1 MAQALIEKL
10 TGVRDLKKILE
21 TTVQELGEQFGAEAC
36 QIMLGNPLDANVTSI
51 CEYRASK
58 TDLADLPSL
67 KLPIVLQGNATGMV
81 SLAWNQPIDKEQVN
95 AIRTILTELAE
106 IIRLAQINDIVQ
118 RNTFRETF
126 LVEIS
131 NVMAYSLGI
140 GDALF
145 MVVNILGKVLHS
157 SRCIF
162 VCTDDTQKGWR
173 CYEYWQQ
180 GEVASCQD
188 YRWPTTDS
196 PIVAQTLLSTQPVIV
211 YEGQENSYLTPAQ
224 EELQLIDARSLLGL
238 ALRTD
243 STTHGCVIL
252 QQCDWRRAWTR
263 QEIDMVQN
271 VADKVAEALA
281 KLPAEKLAREPIM
294 QLHQRIV
301 TAGEAPPDKESI
313 QAVRRALKEALGQKS
328 IPTAQK
334 TSMPPPAQT
343 QMPAAQQAPPPEPA
357 AAQEPAQTFAPPPVV
372 PEAPA
377 QAPTT
382 NAPQL
387 GFSQAE
393 EFAPQPDAAPPP
405 PTKGKSL
412 GSILGGGK
420 STSMPSLDFG
430 VTMEG
435 EAAPQAKPEAQAA
448 PAYDQFWETPE
459 AQAKTESPQVE
470 PQAPPEPEASE
481 APEVQAEIPQAE
493 VQFEPEAP
501 PAAGWGD
508 LDKIPTPGASAPA
521 SESAWSELES
531 IPTPA
536 AGPASHGLAASMFG
550 KPKGPTAQA
559 QSSSLLASLHKD
571 KSMFEQPA
579 NHVEFVE
586 GPPLEIDEKTAEAK
600 LKALMSESDPTSDY
614 IFATPNVDMRILGR
628 IDGWVTEIEAK
639 DKYKSGHAKAVAEY
653 SQAIAKQIGMAETE
667 IAEIRLAALLH
678 DVGKLGLPKEV
689 LQKSEEELSDEE
701 LVWIMKHPLDGS
713 ELIESIPE
721 LAHLAPVVLA
731 HHEEYNGNGYPAG
744 LAGEDIPLA
753 ARIIHLADSY
763 HQMTTDLT
771 YRKAMKAQD
780 AQVELTKGA
789 GSQWEARL
797 VEALILCL
805 MQKVV

>member
-58 TDLADLPSL
+58 SDLTDLPSL

-81 SLAWNQPIDKEQVN
+81 SLAWNQPVEKEQVN

-118 RNTFRETF
+118 RNTFRDTF

-145 MVVNILGKVLHS
+145 MVVNILGKVLHA

-196 PIVAQTLLSTQPVIV
+196 PIVAQTLLATQPVIV

-224 EELQLIDARSLLGL
+224 EELQLIDARSILGL
-238 ALRTD
+238 ALRSDT
-243 STTHGCVIL
+243 TTHGCVIL

-271 VADKVAEALA
+271 VADKVAEALS
-281 KLPAEKLAREPIM
+281 KLPQEKLVREPIM

-343 QMPAAQQAPPPEPA
+343 QMPAEKQ
-357 AAQEPAQTFAPPPVV
+357 PV
-372 PEAPA
+372 
-377 QAPTT
+377 
-382 NAPQL
+382 
-387 GFSQAE
+387 
-393 EFAPQPDAAPPP
+393 APPP
-405 PTKGKSL
+405 PTPEPAQAFEPPQAVPEQAPSAPQFDFSQPEAAPEPGSVQAKGKSL
-412 GSILGGGK
+412 GSILGGNK
-420 STSMPSLDFG
+420 SASMPSLDFG
-430 VTMEG
+430 VTLEG
-435 EAAPQAKPEAQAA
+435 EAAPGKPADTT
-448 PAYDQFWETPE
+448 PSYDQFWETPG
-459 AQAKTESPQVE
+459 ASPTAPEMPPPPPAPEPVVQETPVAGVE
-470 PQAPPEPEASE
+470 PVAEETPPVLAEPEFA
-481 APEVQAEIPQAE
+481 
-493 VQFEPEAP
+493 PEAP
-501 PAAGWGD
+501 AADAGWGD
-508 LDKIPTPGASAPA
+508 LDKIPTPGSGGAAA
-521 SESAWSELES
+521 SESHWSELDS

-586 GPPLEIDEKTAEAK
+586 GPPVEIDEKKAEAK
-600 LKALMSESDPTSDY
+600 LKELMSQSDPTSDY
-614 IFATPNVDMRILGR
+614 IFATQNVDMRILGR

-653 SQAIAKQIGMAETE
+653 SQAIAKQIGMGEKE

-689 LQKSEEELSDEE
+689 LQKSEDELTDEE

-713 ELIESIPE
+713 ELIESIAE

-771 YRKAMKAQD
+771 YRKAMSAQD